1 MAGPNEPGTPAV
13 SPERPPAPPGALA
26 VALTLGRREL
36 AAYFTSPLAYVFI
49 TAFLALS
56 ALLTFQLG
64 GFFARGQAD
73 LMPFFRFHPWL
84 YLVLVPAV
92 GMRLWAE
99 ERRSGT
105 LELLLSLPV
114 TSAQLV
120 AAKFA
125 AGWLFLGLALALT
138 APMWIAVAYLG
149 APDHGAILAG
159 YLGSWLMAGG
169 YLALA
174 ACLSAATQNQV
185 VAFVLALAACFALLA
200 GGSELGQ
207 GLLSEALPAG
217 IADALAQL
225 SVLSRF
231 AGFQQG
237 VVAFPDVVFFVSLIA
252 CALVANTALVELK
265 RDA

>member
-1 MAGPNEPGTPAV
+1 MRAADSPG
-13 SPERPPAPPGALA
+13 PAPPGAFT
-26 VALTLGRREL
+26 LTLTLAKREL
-36 AAYFTSPLAYVFI
+36 AAYFLSPLAYVFI
-49 TAFLALS
+49 IAFLVLS

-73 LMPFFRFHPWL
+73 LVPFFDFHPWL

-114 TSAQLV
+114 TSGHLV
-120 AAKFA
+120 VAKFA
-125 AGWLFLGLALALT
+125 AGWVFLGLALALT
-138 APMWIAVAYLG
+138 APIWIAVAYLG

-169 YLALA
+169 YLAVA
-174 ACLSAATQNQV
+174 ACLSAATRNQV
-185 VAFVLALAACFALLA
+185 VAFVLALAACFVLLA
-200 GGSELGQ
+200 GGSEVGQ
-207 GLLSEALPAG
+207 GLLSEILPAG
-217 IADALAQL
+217 LTDALSQL

-231 AGFQQG
+231 AGFQRG
-237 VVAFPDVVFFVSLIA
+237 VVALSDVVFFVSLIG
-252 CALVANTALVELK
+252 CALVANTALVELQ

>member
-1 MAGPNEPGTPAV
+1 MRAPAHGP
-13 SPERPPAPPGALA
+13 SPAPPGALS
-26 VALTLGRREL
+26 VTLTLAKREL
-36 AAYFTSPLAYVFI
+36 TAYFASPLAYVFI
-49 TAFLALS
+49 TAFLVLS

-73 LMPFFRFHPWL
+73 LVPFFDFHPWL

-120 AAKFA
+120 IAKFA
-125 AGWLFLGLALALT
+125 AGWAFLGLALALT

-149 APDHGAILAG
+149 DPDHGAILAG

-169 YLALA
+169 YLAVA

-200 GGSELGQ
+200 GGSDVGQ
-207 GLLSEALPAG
+207 GLLGELLPAG
-217 IADALAQL
+217 LADALAQL
-225 SVLSRF
+225 SALSRF
-231 AGFQQG
+231 DGFKQG
-237 VVAFPDVVFFVSLIA
+237 MIQLTDVVFFCALIA

>member
-1 MAGPNEPGTPAV
+1 MRAAPHTG
-13 SPERPPAPPGALA
+13 PPAPPGGLA
-26 VALTLGRREL
+26 VTLTLARREL
-36 AAYFTSPLAYVFI
+36 AAYFASPLAYVFI
-49 TAFLALS
+49 TAFLVLS

-73 LMPFFRFHPWL
+73 LVPFFDFHPWL

-114 TSAQLV
+114 TAAQLV
-120 AAKFA
+120 VAKFA
-125 AGWLFLGLALALT
+125 AGWAFLGLALALT
-138 APMWIAVAYLG
+138 APMWLAVAYLG
-149 APDHGAILAG
+149 APDHGQIAAG

-169 YLALA
+169 YLAVG
-174 ACLSAATQNQV
+174 ACLSAVTQNQV

-200 GGSELGQ
+200 GGSEVGQ
-207 GLLSEALPAG
+207 GVLADLLPARL
-217 IADALAQL
+217 ADALAQL

-231 AGFQQG
+231 EGFQQG
-237 VVAFPDVVFFVSLIA
+237 VIALADLIFFAALIA

>member
-217 IADALAQL
+217 LADALAQL

-237 VVAFPDVVFFVSLIA
+237 VVALPDVVFFVSLIA

>member
-13 SPERPPAPPGALA
+13 RPETPAAPPSALA

-36 AAYFTSPLAYVFI
+36 AAYFASPLAYVFI

-73 LMPFFRFHPWL
+73 LVPFFRFHPWL

-120 AAKFA
+120 VAKFA
-125 AGWLFLGLALALT
+125 AGWLFLGLVLALT

-237 VVAFPDVVFFVSLIA
+237 VVALPDVVFFVSLIA
-252 CALVANTALVELK
+252 CALVANTALVELT

>member
-1 MAGPNEPGTPAV
+1 MQAPAN
-13 SPERPPAPPGALA
+13 PRDPAPPAA
-26 VALTLGRREL
+26 PAITLTLARREL
-36 AAYFTSPLAYVFI
+36 AAYFLSPLAYVFI
-49 TAFLALS
+49 TAFLVLS
-56 ALLTFQLG
+56 ALLTFRLG

-73 LMPFFRFHPWL
+73 LIPFFRFHPWL

-120 AAKFA
+120 IAKFA
-125 AGWLFLGLALALT
+125 AGWTFLGLALALT
-138 APMWIAVAYLG
+138 APMWLAVAYLG

-169 YLALA
+169 YLAVA

-185 VAFVLALAACFALLA
+185 VAFVLALAASFALLA
-200 GGSELGQ
+200 GGSEVGQ
-207 GLLSEALPAG
+207 GLLAAALPAQL
-217 IADALAQL
+217 ADVLAQL
-225 SVLSRF
+225 SVLTRF
-231 AGFQQG
+231 DGFQQG
-237 VVAFPDVVFFVSLIA
+237 VVALTDVVFFVSLIA

>member
-1 MAGPNEPGTPAV
+1 MRAPAHGP
-13 SPERPPAPPGALA
+13 SPAPPGAIA
-26 VALTLGRREL
+26 VTLTLAKREL
-36 AAYFTSPLAYVFI
+36 AAYFASPLAYVFI
-49 TAFLALS
+49 TAFLVLS

-73 LMPFFRFHPWL
+73 LVPFFDFHPWL

-114 TSAQLV
+114 ASAQLV
-120 AAKFA
+120 IAKFA
-125 AGWLFLGLALALT
+125 AGWAFLGLALVLT
-138 APMWIAVAYLG
+138 APMWIAVTYLG

-200 GGSELGQ
+200 GGSEVGQ
-207 GLLSEALPAG
+207 GLLAELLPPG
-217 IADALAQL
+217 LADALAQL

-231 AGFQQG
+231 EGFKQG
-237 VVAFPDVVFFVSLIA
+237 VIALADVVFFASLIA
-252 CALVANTALVELK
+252 CALTANTALVELK
-265 RDA
+265 RDG

>member
-1 MAGPNEPGTPAV
+1 MRGHAETPAT
-13 SPERPPAPPGALA
+13 PGAA
-26 VALTLGRREL
+26 VVTLTLAKREL
-36 AAYFTSPLAYVFI
+36 AAYFASPLAYVFI
-49 TAFLALS
+49 TAFLVLS

-73 LMPFFRFHPWL
+73 LLPFFRFHPWL
-84 YLVLVPAV
+84 YLILVPAV

-99 ERRSGT
+99 ERRNGT

-114 TSAQLV
+114 TTGQLV
-120 AAKFA
+120 VAKFA
-125 AGWLFLGLALALT
+125 AGWAFLGLALALT
-138 APMWIAVAYLG
+138 APMWLAVSYLG

-169 YLALA
+169 YLAVA

-200 GGSELGQ
+200 GGSEVGQ
-207 GLLSEALPAG
+207 GFLSEVLPTG
-217 IADALAQL
+217 LADALAQM

-231 AGFQQG
+231 DDFQQG
-237 VVAFPDVVFFVSLIA
+237 VVAFTDVVFFASLIT

>member
-1 MAGPNEPGTPAV
+1 MAAPKLQT
-13 SPERPPAPPGALA
+13 PPAPPGAIR
-26 VALTLGRREL
+26 VTLTLARREL
-36 AAYFTSPLAYVFI
+36 AAYFASPLAYVFI
-49 TAFLALS
+49 TAFLVLS

-64 GFFARGQAD
+64 GFFARGKAD
-73 LMPFFRFHPWL
+73 LTAFFQFHPWL

-114 TSAQLV
+114 ASAQLV
-120 AAKFA
+120 VAKFA
-125 AGWLFLGLALALT
+125 AGWAVLGLALALT
-138 APMWIAVAYLG
+138 APIWIAVAYLG
-149 APDHGAILAG
+149 QPDHGAILAG

-200 GGSELGQ
+200 GGSEVGQ
-207 GLLSEALPAG
+207 GLLADTLPAG
-217 IADALAQL
+217 LADALAQL

-231 AGFQQG
+231 DGFQQG
-237 VVAFPDVVFFVSLIA
+237 IVGLTDVVFFVSLIA

-265 RDA
+265 REA